1 MQLGKKKLGEK
12 LPTNTIAPDF
22 SDDEDDDDTIS
33 SLKANLRDKDDDER
47 HEEYGRKLQAALN
60 EETKD
65 LSPQSGRHT
74 KNPIPM
80 STFHPPARSGS
91 KSSVQPSVTLDERN
105 DDVVEISEFEA
116 NIEENETSNNR
127 SSAISPKL
135 FYIFCIID
143 FFFAVFG
150 LATKLWWLGFGV
162 LFAPI
167 GLFGFFKLYKRIILV
182 YLVYLATNILLE
194 LIFALIKKADSLAVI
209 FTLLVICVQGFIMFF
224 VYKFYQI
231 LPD

>member
-1 MQLGKKKLGEK
+1 MTLLKFRNLKQTLKK
-12 LPTNTIAPDF
+12 
-22 SDDEDDDDTIS
+22 
-33 SLKANLRDKDDDER
+33 
-47 HEEYGRKLQAALN
+47 
-60 EETKD
+60 
-65 LSPQSGRHT
+65 
-74 KNPIPM
+74 
-80 STFHPPARSGS
+80 
-91 KSSVQPSVTLDERN
+91 
-105 DDVVEISEFEA
+105 
-116 NIEENETSNNR
+116 NETSNNR